1 MRTPSPQP
9 TIIFRCFNGHAEQ
22 GAMRMITI
30 EFTDEDKQA
39 LHYERFHHPHPRV
52 QQKMEALWFKSQG
65 LAHHTICQLTCISK
79 PTLCQYLKDYQRGGI
94 DQLKTINFY
103 QPTSALGTHHDTRE
117 AYFRDHPMTGVKEA
131 MAKIEELTG
140 IKRSEPQI
148 RHFMTSLGMKPR
160 KVGMIPAKADPEKQ
174 EQFKHDELEPVLD
187 EARAKTRK
195 VFSVDAA
202 HFVLAPFLGILW
214 SFTRLFIKAPAG
226 RKRFN
231 VLGALDVL
239 THELIT
245 VTNDTYI
252 NALSVCELLR
262 KLRAHFPAIPITLL
276 VDNARYQKCRLVW
289 ELAAELNID
298 LLYLPAY
305 SPNLQL
311 IERLW
316 KFVKKTCLYSHYYAD
331 FASFKSA
338 ITDCLEHTHDQY
350 KEDLDSLLTLNF
362 QTFKDVEKVNIMTL

>member
-1 MRTPSPQP
+1 
-9 TIIFRCFNGHAEQ
+9 
-22 GAMRMITI
+22 MITI
-30 EFTDEDKQA
+30 EFTEEEKQA
-39 LHYERFHHPHPRV
+39 LHHERFHHPHPRV
-52 QQKMEALWFKSQG
+52 QQKMEALWLKSQE
-65 LAHHTICQLTCISK
+65 LPHKEICRLTCISK
-79 PTLCQYLKDYQRGGI
+79 PTLCEYLKDYQDGGI
-94 DQLKTINFY
+94 EHLKAINFY
-103 QPTSALGTHHDTRE
+103 QPQSDLAAHYDTLE
-117 AYFRDHPMTGVKEA
+117 AYFREHPMTSVKEA
-131 MAKIEELTG
+131 MSKIEELTG
-140 IKRSEPQI
+140 IKRSETQI
-148 RHFMTSLGMKPR
+148 RHFITSMGMKPR
-160 KVGMIPAKADPEKQ
+160 KVGMIPAKADPDTQ

-187 EARAKTRK
+187 EARAGARK

-214 SFTRLFIKAPAG
+214 SFTRLFIQAPAG

-231 VLGALDVL
+231 VLGALDVI
-239 THELIT
+239 THDLIM

-262 KLRAHFPAIPITLL
+262 KLRGRFPDIPMTLI

-316 KFVKKTCLYSHYYAD
+316 KFVKKTCLYSKYYAD
-331 FASFKSA
+331 FASFKAA
-338 ITDCLEHTHDQY
+338 ITDCLDHTHDRY
-350 KEDLDSLLTLNF
+350 KEDLDSLLTLKF
-362 QTFKDVEKVNIMTL
+362 QTFKDVAKVNIVTP